1 MATTHAVF
9 SSVTGLLTYVL
20 TYVILMISGE
30 IGVNL
35 FASISMI
42 LEAKS
47 AAIS

>member
-9 SSVTGLLTYVL
+9 SSVTGLL